1 MGRNFFL
8 SGDWNAIC
16 AVCGAKKKASE
27 LRKRW
32 DGLIVCEEDW
42 ERRHEQEL
50 IRVRSETPSVPWSRP
65 EGTDTFVQVSYALG
79 QSTINQ
85 EEINGFTING

>member
-1 MGRNFFL
+1 MGHPSFIA
-8 SGDWNAIC
+8 GQYNAIC
-16 AVCGAKKKASE
+16 DVCGLEYKSGQ

-32 DGLIVCEEDW
+32 DGLIVCDYDFEQ
-42 ERRHEQEL
+42 RHPQDL

-65 EGTDTFVQVSYALG
+65 EGEDTFIQVSYALG

-85 EEINGFTING
+85 EEINGFIING